1 MTLIGSFSGIL
12 EADIER
18 ATWPDSTKERPR
30 DHAYRVATLVLARLL
45 LPFAALVSGGR
56 RARQT
61 ASEWALTLR
70 FPKEK
75 LRGLTEDTRTALI
88 EARTVA
94 FWQYGELIGVTSG
107 KRDELAQQRLFDA
120 AVLRYG
126 SVRAAQR
133 WVLPP
138 HKSAHVRGNAMDLR
152 PYGGA
157 RWLDK
162 HGEDFGLYRT
172 FDNEWWHFEYLD
184 ELAVPSYLAS

>member
-18 ATWPDSTKERPR
+18 STWPDTTKERFR

-45 LPFAALVSGGR
+45 LPVAVVCGR
-56 RARQT
+56 RARQR
-61 ASEWALTLR
+61 ASEWALWLR

-75 LRGLTEDTRTALI
+75 LGGLTEDTRAALI

-94 FWQYGELIGVTSG
+94 FWRYGELIGVTSG

-120 AVLRYG
+120 AVRRYG
-126 SVRAAQR
+126 SISAASR

-138 HKSAHVRGNAMDLR
+138 HRSAHVRGNAMDLR

-157 RWLDK
+157 RWLDR
-162 HGEDFGLYRT
+162 HGERFGLYRT

-184 ELAVPSYLAS
+184 EYAMPSSLAS

>member
-18 ATWPDSTKERPR
+18 ATWPDSANERFR

-45 LPFAALVSGGR
+45 LPFAAVVSGRQAR
-56 RARQT
+56 RR
-61 ASEWALTLR
+61 ASEWALSLR
-70 FPKEK
+70 FPREQ
-75 LRGLTEDTRTALI
+75 LGGLTETTRDALI

-94 FWQYGELIGVTSG
+94 FWRYGELIGVTSG
-107 KRDELAQQRLFDA
+107 KRTERAQQRLFDA
-120 AVLRYG
+120 AIERYG
-126 SVRAAQR
+126 SVRAAQH

-138 HKSAHVRGNAMDLR
+138 HESAHVGGTAMDLR

-157 RWLDK
+157 RWLDR
-162 HGEDFGLYRT
+162 HGSSFGLYRT

-184 ELAVPSYLAS
+184 DVAYESLAS

>member
-1 MTLIGSFSGIL
+1 MTMIGSFSGIL

-18 ATWPDSTKERPR
+18 ATWPESTKERPR
-30 DHAYRVATLVLARLL
+30 DHAYRLATLILARLL
-45 LPFAALVSGGR
+45 LPFAALVSPR
-56 RARQT
+56 HARQR
-61 ASEWALTLR
+61 ASEWALPLR

-75 LRGLTEDTRTALI
+75 LAGLTEDTRHALI

-94 FWQYGELIGVTSG
+94 FWRYGELIGVTSG
-107 KRDELAQQRLFDA
+107 KRNEAAQQRMFNA
-120 AVLRYG
+120 AVERYG

-138 HKSAHVRGNAMDLR
+138 HKSAHVRGTAMDLR

-162 HGEDFGLYRT
+162 HGERFGLYRT

-184 ELAVPSYLAS
+184 DVAYESIAS

>member
-1 MTLIGSFSGIL
+1 MTMIGSFSGIL

-18 ATWPDSTKERPR
+18 ATWPESTKERPR
-30 DHAYRVATLVLARLL
+30 DHAYRLATLILARLL
-45 LPFAALVSGGR
+45 LPFAALRSPR
-56 RARQT
+56 RARER

-75 LRGLTEDTRTALI
+75 LAGLTEDTRCALI

-94 FWQYGELIGVTSG
+94 FWRYGELIGVTSG
-107 KRDELAQQRLFDA
+107 KRNEAAQQRMFNA
-120 AVLRYG
+120 AVERYG
-126 SVRAAQR
+126 SVKAAQN

-138 HKSAHVRGNAMDLR
+138 HESAHVRGTAMDLR

-162 HGEDFGLYRT
+162 HGERFGLYRT

-184 ELAVPSYLAS
+184 DVAYESIAS

>member
-18 ATWPDSTKERPR
+18 STWPDSTKERFR
-30 DHAYRVATLVLARLL
+30 DHAYRLATLMLARIL
-45 LPFAALVSGGR
+45 LPFAALVSGAR

-61 ASEWALTLR
+61 ASEWALSLR

-75 LRGLTEDTRTALI
+75 LAGLTEETRDALI
-88 EARTVA
+88 EARTHA
-94 FWQYGELIGVTSG
+94 FWAYGELIGVTSG
-107 KRDELAQQRLFDA
+107 KRNERAQQRLFDA
-120 AVLRYG
+120 AVDRYG
-126 SVRAAQR
+126 SVTAAQR

-138 HKSAHVRGNAMDLR
+138 HRSAHVRGTAMDLR

-162 HGEDFGLYRT
+162 HGHHYGLHRT
-172 FDNEWWHFEYLD
+172 FDNEWWHFEYLGD
-184 ELAVPSYLAS
+184 VAYESLAS

>member
-1 MTLIGSFSGIL
+1 MTMIGSFSGIL

-30 DHAYRVATLVLARLL
+30 DHAYRLATLVLARLL
-45 LPFAALVSGGR
+45 LPFALLVSPRHPR
-56 RARQT
+56 RR
-61 ASEWALTLR
+61 ASEWALPLR

-75 LRGLTEDTRTALI
+75 LAGLTEGTRRALI

-94 FWQYGELIGVTSG
+94 FWRYGELIGVTSG
-107 KRDELAQQRLFDA
+107 KRNEAAQQRMFSA
-120 AVLRYG
+120 AVDRYG
-126 SVRAAQR
+126 SVHAAQR

-138 HKSAHVRGNAMDLR
+138 HRSAHVRGTAMDLR

-162 HGEDFGLYRT
+162 HGERFGLYRT

-184 ELAVPSYLAS
+184 DAAYESIAS

>member
-1 MTLIGSFSGIL
+1 MTMIGAFSGIL

-18 ATWPDSTKERPR
+18 ATWPDATKERFR
-30 DHAYRVATLVLARLL
+30 DHAYRVATLVMARLL
-45 LPFAALVSGGR
+45 LPFAVLVSGR
-56 RARQT
+56 RARQR

-75 LRGLTEDTRTALI
+75 LAGLTEGTRRALI

-94 FWQYGELIGVTSG
+94 FWRYGELIGVTSG
-107 KRDELAQQRLFDA
+107 KRNEVAQQRMFDA
-120 AVLRYG
+120 AITRYG
-126 SVRAAQR
+126 SVSAAQR

-138 HKSAHVRGNAMDLR
+138 HRSAHVRGTAMDLR

-162 HGEDFGLYRT
+162 HGERFGLYRT

-184 ELAVPSYLAS
+184 DVAYESLAS